1 MTEEKEEGKKDWIA
15 WVKHLVAAVVG
26 AIVTLLA
33 TIGVIG
39 KDDAAIA
46 KDKADAVLDKSEQAY
61 VQVTEV
67 STAVAEVKSYLANR
81 YDVATIFAQ
90 TGNNRSAL
98 IVEHVKV
105 CAVYHLLLLCNVDAI
120 YERYEKAYDRTIDFL
135 KKVADGLLSP
145 DLPYLQTDT
154 GTPAGTIQLKSNPKF
169 THSF

>member
-1 MTEEKEEGKKDWIA
+1 MFITREEIQT
-15 WVKHLVAAVVG
+15 HLYDYQLDQITDEDDNLVIS
-26 AIVTLLA
+26 AI
-33 TIGVIG
+33 
-39 KDDAAIA
+39 D
-46 KDKADAVLDKSEQAY
+46 
-61 VQVTEV
+61 
-67 STAVAEVKSYLANR
+67 TAVAEVKSYLANR
-81 YDVATIFAQ
+81 YDVAAIFAA
-90 TGNNRSAL
+90 TGSDRSAL

-154 GTPAGTIQLKSNPKF
+154 GSPVGTIQLKSNPKF